1 MGSGAAGLAVS
12 IDLSM
17 EKEKEKPLLP
27 WREAESLLVLWTE
40 PGLEDLAEEN
50 MYWYL

>member
-12 IDLSM
+12 IDLSR
-17 EKEKEKPLLP
+17 EKEKPLLP